1 MGKRRPR
8 EVSGG
13 EPDYGKHL
21 RFAIPVESLDLH
33 GLRVDD
39 ARRKLEAFLRRVA
52 RTHSG
57 QAVRVITGKGR
68 NSPDGPRLKPMV
80 LEELS
85 YSHDLVAEWET
96 SMDGG
101 SVMIRLR

>member
-13 EPDYGKHL
+13 EPDYGKRL
-21 RFAIPVESLDLH
+21 RFAIPAASIDLH
-33 GLRVDD
+33 GLGVDE
-39 ARRKLEAFLRRVA
+39 ARRTLEAFLQRVS

-68 NSPDGPRLKPMV
+68 HSPDGPRIKPMV
-80 LEELS
+80 EEELACS
-85 YSHDLVAEWET
+85 RDLVAEWEAST
-96 SMDGG
+96 DGG
-101 SVMIRLR
+101 SVLIRLR

>member
-8 EVSGG
+8 DITGG
-13 EPDYGKHL
+13 EPDYGNRL
-21 RFAIPVESLDLH
+21 RFAVPVASVDLH
-33 GLRVDD
+33 GLRVDE
-39 ARRKLEAFLRRVA
+39 ARRKLEAFLQRVA

-57 QAVRVITGKGR
+57 QVVRVITGKGR
-68 NSPDGPRLKPMV
+68 NSPDGPVLLPMV

-101 SVMIRLR
+101 SVLIRLR

>member
-8 EVSGG
+8 DVSGG
-13 EPDYGKHL
+13 EPDTGNRL
-21 RFAIPVESLDLH
+21 RFAIPATSIDLH
-33 GLRVDD
+33 GLRVDA
-39 ARRKLEAFLRRVA
+39 ARQKLEAFLRRVA
-52 RTHSG
+52 RTHPG

-68 NSPDGPRLKPMV
+68 NSPDGPRIKPMV

-85 YSHDLVAEWET
+85 YSHDVVAEWEI

-101 SVMIRLR
+101 SVLVRLR